1 MTPIEIKLK
10 IAGASAVEA
19 GMRSIGE
26 LLDKVGASAN
36 QAAPALRGVGE
47 SLDKA
52 GASAKQAPALRGVG
66 ESLDKVGISAK
77 QTAAALRGVPAQ
89 VTDIIVSLQGGQAPL
104 TVFLQQGGQLKDMF
118 GGAGAAAKALGGY
131 VLGMVNPVTV
141 AAAAVGGFYL
151 ASESAGKTVRAL
163 NSALLDANGRIPQ
176 TANELRGMADA
187 LASSGFSR
195 GSAAEVVKSLSAN
208 LVVANLDLQRFSQSA
223 LDLERYAGRSFDD
236 TAKTLQKLTDEP
248 AKTAAAMHLLT
259 SSQYELAKSLEAAGD
274 KSGAAKIALGA
285 YGDEADRVVSGY
297 KASLGK
303 LDTALAFYTDMG
315 TKMWNAL
322 TGATMGN
329 TGEQRIAKIKA
340 ELFALHSG
348 APLKNAGFVDSLVG
362 AFDPDGVKR
371 RLIAEKELEL
381 AYMLRVTQAT
391 EGNAKAEAERQRIQ
405 RAGISAIDAVTTA
418 QDKGLSKQQQMNK
431 ALDAYSLKIKDLRA
445 TNPNSKLL
453 EPLAIAR
460 GESAIRDQ
468 FKDSGGASAAKAEQT
483 AYDTLIASIKTK
495 IAQNEEEL
503 RFSGR
508 LNDAD
513 KLRLKMQAELE
524 TGARKLT
531 AAHKANAL
539 VLLEQ
544 LDAQEREKTAVKLS
558 VAAYLEQVQIQEEL
572 AADYAAQSKAR
583 EAGSK
588 AVSGYMLGI
597 EEVNEALRF
606 ELSLMGMSE
615 QSRSTA
621 LAQYR
626 IELDLQKQIAAVK
639 ANSGFDQG
647 QRDVEIARLE
657 SAGAAAKAGAS
668 SKAFLDEWQQS
679 VKQYDD
685 IFRQGFA
692 GMLNHGEDG
701 WQSFTKSLATTF
713 KTTVADAIYKSF
725 AQPFVVQVV
734 GQLMG
739 MTGGGVG
746 AISSAL
752 PGGAGNVAGANNALS
767 ALSGLQSAYKVFT
780 GGLTSS
786 IAGAIG
792 KVGSTIGSSAATS
805 FAAGMKGAALAP
817 GLAGPTTA
825 GASGAMGAGSAA
837 AGAIPVVGWIAAG
850 MMAASSAY
858 KQGYSADDL
867 KWGNPIGLVEKSV
880 TKTLTAIG
888 VNDKLANILTGASLT
903 AKILSWGAGTSHMGA
918 GAIYSK
924 ASGLQEG
931 AGIYDGSTFGMG
943 VADEYN
949 AAGQAMA
956 SGIAQALSGTLDSV
970 AKTFGKTAGYEV
982 ATAFAD
988 DSSKDG
994 AWGSLIIKQMGNAV
1008 LDWGS
1013 TRTSKWAPKEFAN
1026 GEDGQKEYLAA
1037 IAKDTRQVLL
1047 DMDLP
1052 SWADSILTSLGDVAD
1067 MDRLTEAIQEIGAVQ
1082 STFVQLG
1089 QTISVFTGMAD
1100 STFEALMK
1108 ASGGLG
1114 ALTAN
1119 AGAYYEAFYSETERL
1134 AQSQKSIASA
1144 LRSVN
1149 AEMPRAKDEFR
1160 LMVEAL
1166 DLSTEAGREAYVTM
1180 MQVAPAFAAVADA
1193 VAVAAA
1199 KLAQETATKLL
1210 EAFSGRQQLI
1220 PLLDATLDRFDAL
1233 GAGLNGAVSSVLNMG
1248 NATGWI
1254 NTQLGNTSSGLL
1266 FFGDLVQGLGGDM
1279 TGAQLASAE
1288 LSGQILNLKL
1298 NAGRTVTDIA
1308 GLSAALAN
1316 VNTETFLATMQ
1327 GVLARLGSMF
1337 SDVLNSISDERVA
1350 VREAALQI
1358 INPTVM
1364 SKGQILSGI
1373 AGSNVGMPSN
1383 ARLVAAQNAMGPAYT
1398 ALDSAKQGQ
1407 AYWGGAANTAAANVS
1422 AAQTSLNSLNQWFSG
1437 VQSSFDQFAAYRDW
1451 AWSGAGTYSESMAL
1465 VPENQ
1470 RRTGQYNQDLA
1481 SYNAQNGA
1489 LSNSL
1494 STNQSAYSTAQQ
1506 WLQTYNAAAAV
1517 QQGKVAAAEAE
1528 SKTAQL
1534 AYIDSLQNY
1543 AIDAGKA
1550 AARLGQLREETIKYY
1565 ESQKALADLM
1575 SQSAGTLRQTVADY
1589 RYGQLSPEEQFR
1601 SLEGQF
1607 NTAYAM
1613 ALSTSG
1619 ETLAGYADQ
1628 MSGLLGP
1635 MLDKMSEAGYDG
1647 NASAIASYLAR
1658 AESVAGRVESQTPT
1672 NYAADS
1678 LDMLGQ
1684 IDGTLAALEA
1694 GSKSAERI
1702 IADAINVGRDQ
1713 TVNGL
1718 RQVTNALTGRA
1729 VSYFADGGAF
1739 TNGVVTRPTA
1749 FNTGVMGEAGPEGIL
1764 PLANVGGRLG
1774 VFSAGGDSTA
1784 MLQELRAVRRAHER
1798 VLQDNANMRIE
1809 LRAIATST
1817 AKTARSLDRMDADGL
1832 LVRTD
1837 ADTPLATVPA

>member
-10 IAGASAVEA
+10 IAGAEAVEA
-19 GMRSIGE
+19 GMRSTKE
-26 LLDKVGASAN
+26 SLDRAGASAN
-36 QAAPALRGVGE
+36 QAAAAFRGAGE

-89 VTDIIVSLQGGQAPL
+89 VTDIVTSLQGGQAPL

-131 VLGMVNPVTV
+131 VLGMINPVTV
-141 AAAAVGGFYL
+141 AAAAVGVFYL
-151 ASESAGKTVRAL
+151 ASESAGKTVRTL
-163 NSALLDANGRIPQ
+163 NSALLEANGRIPQ

-187 LASSGFSR
+187 LALNGSSR
-195 GSAAEVVKSLSAN
+195 GSAAEVVKLLSSN

-259 SSQYELAKSLEAAGD
+259 ASQYELAKSLESAGD

-285 YGDEADRVVSGY
+285 YGDEADRVIKGY
-297 KASLGK
+297 KANLGT
-303 LDTALAFYTDMG
+303 LDFALAFYADAG

-371 RLIAEKELEL
+371 RLIAEKEAEL
-381 AYMLRVTQAT
+381 GYMLLVTQAVN
-391 EGNAKAEAERQRIQ
+391 GNAKAEAERQRVQ
-405 RAGISAIDAVTTA
+405 RAGISAIDAVTVA
-418 QDKGLSKQQQMNK
+418 QDKGLTKQQQMNK

-445 TNPNSKLL
+445 TNPDSKLL
-453 EPLAIAR
+453 NPLAIAR

-468 FKDSGGASAAKAEQT
+468 FKDSGGASAAKA
-483 AYDTLIASIKTK
+483 Y
-495 IAQNEEEL
+495 N
-503 RFSGR
+503 R
-508 LNDAD
+508 
-513 KLRLKMQAELE
+513 ELE
-524 TGARKLT
+524 QQKSLISELSGLSSTFYKDWDSLNKQYAQGRISLEALGVAQGALLAKQP
-531 AAHKANAL
+531 AMVAMAKDEAEQQKARIKIYDDDVKAQQK
-539 VLLEQ
+539 LLEQ
-544 LDAQEREKTAVKLS
+544 RENAADQIEDALRKAKEEEQAHILAAVAGITHAEALAEIALARASDNYQKELAKGADGEILLELQRELEARRKLVTVMGQKGVREANKKASDEVTKDWEKTAQTIGNTLS
-558 VAAYLEQVQIQEEL
+558 DYIMGGGRDAATYLKRL
-572 AADYAAQSKAR
+572 
-583 EAGSK
+583 
-588 AVSGYMLGI
+588 
-597 EEVNEALRF
+597 F
-606 ELSLMGMSE
+606 
-615 QSRSTA
+615 ST
-621 LAQYR
+621 LV
-626 IELDLQKQIAAVK
+626 LQ
-639 ANSGFDQG
+639 
-647 QRDVEIARLE
+647 
-657 SAGAAAKAGAS
+657 
-668 SKAFLDEWQQS
+668 
-679 VKQYDD
+679 
-685 IFRQGFA
+685 
-692 GMLNHGEDG
+692 
-701 WQSFTKSLATTF
+701 
-713 KTTVADAIYKSF
+713 
-725 AQPFVVQVV
+725 PVVQTVV
-734 GQLMG
+734 
-739 MTGGGVG
+739 
-746 AISSAL
+746 
-752 PGGAGNVAGANNALS
+752 GGAGGLAATAASAAGFDGVAKGLNA
-767 ALSGLQSAYKVFT
+767 A
-780 GGLTSS
+780 
-786 IAGAIG
+786 
-792 KVGSTIGSSAATS
+792 SSANSMHGMATGYS
-805 FAAGMKGAALAP
+805 SGVNTAASLF
-817 GLAGPTTA
+817 
-825 GASGAMGAGSAA
+825 GAGSAA
-837 AGAIPVVGWIAAG
+837 GASAASLGYANAIGAIGGDSLGALIAANGSWGGVAAGTAAGTAATGTAAAGGAAAGGAGLTSALSAIPVWGWIAAAVVAVASAFG
-850 MMAASSAY
+850 GRGKKEITGSGITGVLSGGGSANVSQYADWEQDGGWFHSDRGGRNLSGINSELQTLLDNATTGITASTRSYAAALGLNADAVY
-858 KQGYSADDL
+858 GYTHAIDVSLKDL
-867 KWGNPIGLVEKSV
+867 SPEQQQE
-880 TKTLTAIG
+880 AIG
-888 VNDKLANILTGASLT
+888 A
-903 AKILSWGAGTSHMGA
+903 
-918 GAIYSK
+918 
-924 ASGLQEG
+924 
-931 AGIYDGSTFGMG
+931 
-943 VADEYN
+943 
-949 AAGQAMA
+949 
-956 SGIAQALSGTLDSV
+956 ALSGFSDGMAAVYEGLSGLVREGEGASATLARLSGALTTTNTWLSMLRQRVFQLGLAGGDAASKLADAMGGLENLGAAVQQYYDLYYTETEKV
-970 AKTFGKTAGYEV
+970 AYSTE
-982 ATAFAD
+982 
-988 DSSKDG
+988 
-994 AWGSLIIKQMGNAV
+994 QMTIA
-1008 LDWGS
+1008 
-1013 TRTSKWAPKEFAN
+1013 
-1026 GEDGQKEYLAA
+1026 LAA
-1037 IAKDTRQVLL
+1037 AGLAMPATKDAFR
-1047 DMDLP
+1047 
-1052 SWADSILTSLGDVAD
+1052 A
-1067 MDRLTEAIQEIGAVQ
+1067 
-1082 STFVQLG
+1082 
-1089 QTISVFTGMAD
+1089 MAD
-1100 STFEALMK
+1100 S
-1108 ASGGLG
+1108 
-1114 ALTAN
+1114 
-1119 AGAYYEAFYSETERL
+1119 
-1134 AQSQKSIASA
+1134 
-1144 LRSVN
+1144 
-1149 AEMPRAKDEFR
+1149 
-1160 LMVEAL
+1160 L
-1166 DLSTEAGREAYVTM
+1166 DLNTEAGRTAYATLLTI
-1180 MQVAPAFAAVADA
+1180 APTFASTADQI
-1193 VAVAAA
+1193 A
-1199 KLAQETATKLL
+1199 KLAQEAAAKLL
-1210 EAFSGRQQLI
+1210 ETFSGRQQLI
-1220 PLLDATLDRFDAL
+1220 PLLDATLGRFDAL
-1233 GAGLNGAVSSVLNMG
+1233 GAGLDVAASSVLNMG

-1437 VQSSFDQFAAYRDW
+1437 VQSSFNQFAAYRDW

-1550 AARLGQLREETIKYY
+1550 AARLGQLREETVKYY

-1635 MLDKMSEAGYDG
+1635 MLDKMSEAGYGG

-1658 AESVAGRVESQTPT
+1658 AEAVAGRVESQTPT